1 MVNVKV
7 KIMVGTPAY
16 NGQMQADYVRSLL
29 DMAASGLPFALY
41 TITSD
46 SLVARARNTIL
57 AQFHQRRDFTHLLF
71 LDADVAIRGR
81 DVLKLVGHD
90 KDVIGAPVPLKTNVS
105 QKPLFNLGEV
115 LSRTGTLASVTR
127 IGTAALLLSRRAVD
141 KMVESAIESGR
152 TYTPDTVTRGD
163 VASGLHYDVFRQG
176 VVDGQYVSED
186 YRLCD
191 DLRLLG
197 FEIFVDLAVR
207 TRHFGMYE
215 FDG

>member
-1 MVNVKV
+1 MNANV
-7 KIMVGTPAY
+7 KIMIGTPAY

-29 DMAASGLPFALY
+29 DMTANGLPFALY

-46 SLVARARNTIL
+46 SLIARARNTIL

-81 DVLKLVGHD
+81 DIVKLVNHA
-90 KDVIGAPVPLKTNVS
+90 KNVIGAPVRLKANGPGQPGFNV
-105 QKPLFNLGEV
+105 GDV
-115 LSRTGTLASVTR
+115 LSRTGTLASVNR
-127 IGTAALLLSRRAVD
+127 IGTAVLLLSRDAVNKLVD
-141 KMVESAIESGR
+141 NAIAEGR
-152 TYTPDTVTRGD
+152 TYTPDAVTRGD
-163 VASGLHYDVFRQG
+163 IASGLHFDVFRQG

-186 YRLCD
+186 YRVCD
-191 DLRLLG
+191 DLRMLG
-197 FEIFVDLAVR
+197 FDIFVDLAIR

>member
-1 MVNVKV
+1 CPTWTEDQLKFPLRVCQHVRPEIWSGTVHGADGSLFMVNVKV

-81 DVLKLVGHD
+81 DVVKLVNHG
-90 KDVIGAPVPLKTNVS
+90 KNVIGAPVRLKANGPGQPGFNV
-105 QKPLFNLGEV
+105 GDV
-115 LSRTGTLASVTR
+115 LSRTGTLASVNR
-127 IGTAALLLSRRAVD
+127 IGTAVLLLSRDAVD
-141 KMVESAIESGR
+141 K
-152 TYTPDTVTRGD
+152 
-163 VASGLHYDVFRQG
+163 L
-176 VVDGQYVSED
+176 VDN
-186 YRLCD
+186 
-191 DLRLLG
+191 
-197 FEIFVDLAVR
+197 A
-207 TRHFGMYE
+207 
-215 FDG
+215 